1 MEPQRLSNA
10 PIVEAM
16 VTILVAPSEQGSTV
30 SLDQFQQGLETRF
43 PRKQPRYHLDI
54 QFTSQPETEAVSPS
68 VSPRPKELLLLSP
81 EGKRAVQVGP
91 GRFAFSV
98 INDYSTW
105 DDLLRE
111 TQELWQR
118 YRAVFGP
125 QRVLRL
131 GVRYIN
137 RLHLP
142 LAGASP
148 SDLLNVFPAW
158 PDRLPLTRSLMQLS
172 TLDENTGAEAVVT
185 QIVEPSTEQD
195 TGFLVTFD
203 TDAGCAVDLAPDD
216 DTLWDQLQPL
226 RDLKNRIFF
235 DAFTDRALEKYR

>member
-98 INDYSTW
+98 INAYSTW

-111 TQELWQR
+111 TQELWQH
-118 YRAVFGP
+118 YRTVFGHS
-125 QRVLRL
+125 VSF
-131 GVRYIN
+131 GW
-137 RLHLP
+137 
-142 LAGASP
+142 ACATSTDCTCP
-148 SDLLNVFPAW
+148 S
-158 PDRLPLTRSLMQLS
+158 
-172 TLDENTGAEAVVT
+172 
-185 QIVEPSTEQD
+185 
-195 TGFLVTFD
+195 
-203 TDAGCAVDLAPDD
+203 
-216 DTLWDQLQPL
+216 
-226 RDLKNRIFF
+226 
-235 DAFTDRALEKYR
+235 RALPPATCSTSSRPGPTGCP